1 MNPNEY
7 YRKVKSGIKA
17 ILHVVLPI
25 VVMVFLFV
33 LLVASLGSCSPKVV
47 TVPEYHTQYVNR
59 TDTFLRVDSVVHN
72 TNTIIR
78 EANKGDSLMLA
89 KYGVKLKENERL
101 LLFLQNE
108 LEKATQNQLEV
119 RTDTFIKTDSIP
131 VPYPV
136 EKKVPA
142 ELSWWQKL
150 RLHMG
155 DMMIM
160 LLIAALLY
168 GLYRIKKKVIV

>member
-1 MNPNEY
+1 MTKNDFYHN
-7 YRKVKSGIKA
+7 VKSSCIELFYSLATVVVIA
-17 ILHVVLPI
+17 I
-25 VVMVFLFV
+25 LFV
-33 LLVASLGSCSPKVV
+33 LLCVSLGSCSPKVI
-47 TVPEYHTQYVNR
+47 TVPEYHKEYVNR

-131 VPYPV
+131 IPYPV

-150 RLHMG
+150 RMHMG